1 MGCCG
6 SKGEKPAPTRQV
18 VVAEASSITAGQ
30 TPSKDREEDS
40 TKEREPEIELDA
52 HLEALANNMD
62 FVSTVLQ
69 SSFVSENESLR
80 EQFDLALKETT
91 PEEIDEANDT
101 YFTAAEQETALQKF
115 GFISGPIAPEGEQR
129 RFNWQ
134 KGELLGVGA
143 FGRVYMGLDTDT
155 GQMLAVKQVTLGGH
169 ASSRQ
174 FMEQMRSL
182 ETEISLLRPLNH
194 PNIVRCY
201 GCERDHEEL
210 NIFLELVPGGSIT
223 SLLQKFGPFA
233 EPMVAVYTKQI
244 LTGLE
249 YLHANRIIHRDIK
262 GANILV
268 DSDGVVKL
276 ADFGASKQ
284 IQNVMSATG
293 DLHSL
298 KGTPYW
304 MAPEVIK
311 QTGHGRQ
318 ADIWSVGCTVI
329 EMLTGKPP
337 WVQFNTQVSA
347 LFHIASS
354 KEPPSMPA
362 DVTSTCR
369 TFLLQTFARCGLCTL
384 QSVALRGAAC
394 VLPTAFIS
402 PSAGAVA
409 ALAFANSESRHAFAC
424 RDPKLRPNASR
435 LLQHDFVR
443 DVAGTQ
449 IRHTSSGF
457 DSPNNKAQDANAPP
471 AADLGLA
478 LQDSF
483 GASAAADSLHA
494 SSTGDVL
501 QSIEEVQEPPTPLG
515 REGIN
520 GTEEEATVFV
530 RRRSNASDT
539 DMGAGN
545 EKTINQWL
553 SLQASETDAL
563 SKMLIAQS
571 PNNVAAT
578 ATREAGAQPG
588 LPIVVETI
596 NGTISD
602 GDTAAAATSG
612 GLPPGDIVSPEQIQ
626 ADTAGSAPSDPG
638 DDRPIQT
645 IGTHSKRTQPSQNAM
660 SLCHAVSCRAS

>member
-6 SKGEKPAPTRQV
+6 SKGEKQPGAARQV
-18 VVAEASSITAGQ
+18 VVGAASSITAGQ
-30 TPSKDREEDS
+30 TPSKDRQEDS
-40 TKEREPEIELDA
+40 SKEREPEIELDA

-101 YFTAAEQETALQKF
+101 YFSAAEQETALQKF
-115 GFISGPIAPEGEQR
+115 GFISGPLAPEGEQR

-174 FMEQMRSL
+174 FIEQMRSL

-194 PNIVRCY
+194 PNIVQCY
-201 GCERDHEEL
+201 GCERDQEEL

-233 EPMVAVYTKQI
+233 ESMVAVYTKQI

-284 IQNVMSATG
+284 LQNVMSATG

-362 DVTSTCR
+362 DVTTPCR
-369 TFLLQTFARCGLCTL
+369 TFLLQTFARCGLPAL
-384 QSVALRGAAC
+384 QSAAVDSSYVA
-394 VLPTAFIS
+394 
-402 PSAGAVA
+402 
-409 ALAFANSESRHAFAC
+409 
-424 RDPKLRPNASR
+424 
-435 LLQHDFVR
+435 VR
-443 DVAGTQ
+443 
-449 IRHTSSGF
+449 
-457 DSPNNKAQDANAPP
+457 
-471 AADLGLA
+471 
-478 LQDSF
+478 
-483 GASAAADSLHA
+483 
-494 SSTGDVL
+494 
-501 QSIEEVQEPPTPLG
+501 
-515 REGIN
+515 
-520 GTEEEATVFV
+520 
-530 RRRSNASDT
+530 
-539 DMGAGN
+539 
-545 EKTINQWL
+545 
-553 SLQASETDAL
+553 
-563 SKMLIAQS
+563 
-571 PNNVAAT
+571 
-578 ATREAGAQPG
+578 
-588 LPIVVETI
+588 
-596 NGTISD
+596 
-602 GDTAAAATSG
+602 
-612 GLPPGDIVSPEQIQ
+612 
-626 ADTAGSAPSDPG
+626 
-638 DDRPIQT
+638 
-645 IGTHSKRTQPSQNAM
+645 
-660 SLCHAVSCRAS
+660 SCRCCIGLR

>member
-6 SKGEKPAPTRQV
+6 SKDKKPAARQV
-18 VVAEASSITAGQ
+18 MVDPASDITAGHTPSKEQEEASS
-30 TPSKDREEDS
+30 
-40 TKEREPEIELDA
+40 KEREPEIELDA

-69 SSFVSENESLR
+69 SSFVSENASLR

-101 YFTAAEQETALQKF
+101 YFSIAEQETALQKF
-115 GFISGPIAPEGEQR
+115 GFISGPIAPEEDQR

-155 GQMLAVKQVTLGGH
+155 GQMLAVKQVTLGGQ
-169 ASSRQ
+169 ATSRQ
-174 FMEQMRSL
+174 FIEQMRSL

-201 GCERDHEEL
+201 GCERDKDEL

-233 EPMVAVYTKQI
+233 ESMVAVYTKQI

-284 IQNVMSATG
+284 LQNVMSATG

-354 KEPPSMPA
+354 KDPPKMPD
-362 DVTSTCR
+362 DVSTAGS
-369 TFLLQTFARCGLCTL
+369 TFLLQTFARCVTPVPAPTPTPFHLLRPASQTSPCQYLCRFSIYR
-384 QSVALRGAAC
+384 QPLRSSSSLSPAC
-394 VLPTAFIS
+394 
-402 PSAGAVA
+402 GAVCCA
-409 ALAFANSESRHAFAC
+409 VLWTGTRSIDRMLQGYCSMILCETWPICRSATRARPSHLAHR
-424 RDPKLRPNASR
+424 LRTSR
-435 LLQHDFVR
+435 LRLLLLQPLPWMATRRESEEELALGDQHR
-443 DVAGTQ
+443 AM
-449 IRHTSSGF
+449 
-457 DSPNNKAQDANAPP
+457 P
-471 AADLGLA
+471 AA
-478 LQDSF
+478 F
-483 GASAAADSLHA
+483 MRAAPV
-494 SSTGDVL
+494 TCC
-501 QSIEEVQEPPTPLG
+501 
-515 REGIN
+515 
-520 GTEEEATVFV
+520 
-530 RRRSNASDT
+530 
-539 DMGAGN
+539 
-545 EKTINQWL
+545 
-553 SLQASETDAL
+553 
-563 SKMLIAQS
+563 
-571 PNNVAAT
+571 
-578 ATREAGAQPG
+578 TR
-588 LPIVVETI
+588 
-596 NGTISD
+596 
-602 GDTAAAATSG
+602 
-612 GLPPGDIVSPEQIQ
+612 
-626 ADTAGSAPSDPG
+626 
-638 DDRPIQT
+638 
-645 IGTHSKRTQPSQNAM
+645 SKRHLR
-660 SLCHAVSCRAS
+660 SLRHPRPTDKTPRRQ

>member
-6 SKGEKPAPTRQV
+6 SKDKKPAARQV
-18 VVAEASSITAGQ
+18 MVDPASDITAGHTPSKEQEEASS
-30 TPSKDREEDS
+30 
-40 TKEREPEIELDA
+40 KEREPEIELDA

-62 FVSTVLQ
+62 FVSIVLQ
-69 SSFVSENESLR
+69 SSFVSENASLR

-101 YFTAAEQETALQKF
+101 YFSIAEQETALQKF
-115 GFISGPIAPEGEQR
+115 GFISGPIAPEEDQR

-155 GQMLAVKQVTLGGH
+155 GQMLAVKQVTLGGQ
-169 ASSRQ
+169 ATSRQ
-174 FMEQMRSL
+174 FIEQMRSL

-201 GCERDHEEL
+201 GCERDKDEL

-233 EPMVAVYTKQI
+233 ESMVAVYTKQI

-284 IQNVMSATG
+284 LQNVMSATG

-354 KEPPSMPA
+354 KDPPKMPD
-362 DVTSTCR
+362 DVSTAGS
-369 TFLLQTFARCGLCTL
+369 TFLLQTFARCVTLVPAPAPAPTPFHLQYGGQPARRRHVSICVVSQSTVSHSGHHHLSHRRAVRCAVLWTGTRSIDRMLQGYCSMILCETWPICRSATRARPSHL
-384 QSVALRGAAC
+384 AHRLR
-394 VLPTAFIS
+394 T
-402 PSAGAVA
+402 
-409 ALAFANSESRHAFAC
+409 
-424 RDPKLRPNASR
+424 SR
-435 LLQHDFVR
+435 LRLLLLQPLPWMATRREWEEELALGDQHR
-443 DVAGTQ
+443 AM
-449 IRHTSSGF
+449 
-457 DSPNNKAQDANAPP
+457 P
-471 AADLGLA
+471 AA
-478 LQDSF
+478 F
-483 GASAAADSLHA
+483 MRAAP
-494 SSTGDVL
+494 V
-501 QSIEEVQEPPTPLG
+501 
-515 REGIN
+515 
-520 GTEEEATVFV
+520 
-530 RRRSNASDT
+530 
-539 DMGAGN
+539 
-545 EKTINQWL
+545 
-553 SLQASETDAL
+553 
-563 SKMLIAQS
+563 
-571 PNNVAAT
+571 
-578 ATREAGAQPG
+578 TRC
-588 LPIVVETI
+588 T
-596 NGTISD
+596 
-602 GDTAAAATSG
+602 
-612 GLPPGDIVSPEQIQ
+612 
-626 ADTAGSAPSDPG
+626 
-638 DDRPIQT
+638 R
-645 IGTHSKRTQPSQNAM
+645 SKRHLR
-660 SLCHAVSCRAS
+660 SLRHPRPTDKTPRRQ

>member
-6 SKGEKPAPTRQV
+6 SKDKKPAARQV
-18 VVAEASSITAGQ
+18 MVDPASDITAGHTPSKEQEEASS
-30 TPSKDREEDS
+30 
-40 TKEREPEIELDA
+40 KEREPEIELDA

-69 SSFVSENESLR
+69 SSFVSENASLR

-101 YFTAAEQETALQKF
+101 YFSIAEQETALQKF
-115 GFISGPIAPEGEQR
+115 GFISGPIAPEEDQR

-155 GQMLAVKQVTLGGH
+155 GQMLAVKQVTLGGQ
-169 ASSRQ
+169 ATSRQ
-174 FMEQMRSL
+174 FIEQMRSL

-201 GCERDHEEL
+201 GCERDKDEL

-233 EPMVAVYTKQI
+233 ESMVAVYTKQI

-284 IQNVMSATG
+284 LQNVMSATG

-354 KEPPSMPA
+354 KDPPKMPD
-362 DVTSTCR
+362 DVSTAGS
-369 TFLLQTFARCGLCTL
+369 TFLLQTFARCVTL
-384 QSVALRGAAC
+384 VPAPTPTPFPSTAASQPDVAMSVSVSFLN
-394 VLPTAFIS
+394 L
-402 PSAGAVA
+402 PSATPVIIISLTGVRCGV
-409 ALAFANSESRHAFAC
+409 LCCGQGPE
-424 RDPKLRPNASR
+424 AS
-435 LLQHDFVR
+435 
-443 DVAGTQ
+443 
-449 IRHTSSGF
+449 
-457 DSPNNKAQDANAPP
+457 
-471 AADLGLA
+471 
-478 LQDSF
+478 
-483 GASAAADSLHA
+483 
-494 SSTGDVL
+494 
-501 QSIEEVQEPPTPLG
+501 
-515 REGIN
+515 
-520 GTEEEATVFV
+520 TECFKV
-530 RRRSNASDT
+530 
-539 DMGAGN
+539 
-545 EKTINQWL
+545 
-553 SLQASETDAL
+553 
-563 SKMLIAQS
+563 
-571 PNNVAAT
+571 
-578 ATREAGAQPG
+578 
-588 LPIVVETI
+588 
-596 NGTISD
+596 
-602 GDTAAAATSG
+602 TAA
-612 GLPPGDIVSPEQIQ
+612 
-626 ADTAGSAPSDPG
+626 
-638 DDRPIQT
+638 
-645 IGTHSKRTQPSQNAM
+645 
-660 SLCHAVSCRAS
+660 